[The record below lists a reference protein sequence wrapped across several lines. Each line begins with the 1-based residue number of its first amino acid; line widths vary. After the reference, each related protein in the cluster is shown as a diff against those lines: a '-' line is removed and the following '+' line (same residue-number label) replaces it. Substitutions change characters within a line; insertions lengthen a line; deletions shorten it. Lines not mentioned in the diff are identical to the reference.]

1 MAMNIIG
8 TWTLFRKEIQRFIEV
23 WTQTLAA
30 PVVSNLLFFVIFGV
44 AMAGRESGFE
54 GLEYL
59 QILVPGLAA
68 MGLMNNAFGNPLGS
82 IMIGKYTNAI
92 TELLMWPFKGF
103 EIVLSYVTAA
113 IMRGIV
119 VATITVVVGS
129 FFTEILFSSIPMLI
143 VMTILIGLA
152 FGSFGIIV
160 GVIAKTFD
168 QSSMIQNFVMQ
179 PLIFL
184 GGVFFSLSQLDGVM
198 LTVAKWNP
206 LLYMIDGFRYGF
218 IGQMDTSIGMSIGV
232 SAAVAFG
239 LFFLASWMF
248 NSGYKLKS

>member
-1 MAMNIIG
+1 MNIRG

-44 AMAGRESGFE
+44 AMAGRDSGFE

-59 QILVPGLAA
+59 QILVPGMVA
-68 MGLMNNAFGNPLGS
+68 MGIMNNAFGNPLGS
-82 IMIGKYTNAI
+82 IMIGKYTDAI

-103 EIVLSYVTAA
+103 EIVLAYVAAA
-113 IMRGIV
+113 ILRGV
-119 VATITVVVGS
+119 VVGGITLIVGS
-129 FFTEILFSSIPMLI
+129 FFTDVLFTNIPFILLMAG
-143 VMTILIGLA
+143 LIGMA
-152 FGSFGIIV
+152 FASFGIIV
-160 GVIAKTFD
+160 GVLAKTFD
-168 QSSMIQNFVMQ
+168 QSAMIQNFAMQ

-198 LTVAKWNP
+198 LTIAKWNP

-218 IGQMDTSIGMSIGV
+218 IGQMDTSIGMSLGV
-232 SAAVAFG
+232 TISIALG
-239 LFFLASWMF
+239 LFFIASWMF

>member
-1 MAMNIIG
+1 MNIIG

-44 AMAGRESGFE
+44 AMAGRDSGFD

-59 QILVPGLAA
+59 QILVPGLVA
-68 MGLMNNAFGNPLGS
+68 MGIMNNAFGNPLGS

-92 TELLMWPFKGF
+92 NELLMWPFRGY
-103 EIVLSYVTAA
+103 EIVLSYVAAA
-113 IMRGIV
+113 ILRGMIV
-119 VATITVVVGS
+119 GGITLIVGS
-129 FFTEILFSSIPMLI
+129 FFTEILFTNIPMILL
-143 VMTILIGLA
+143 MTVLMGTA
-152 FGSFGIIV
+152 FASFGAIV

-168 QSSMIQNFVMQ
+168 QSAMIQNFVMQ

-198 LTVAKWNP
+198 LTIARWNP

-232 SAAVAFG
+232 SATVAIA
-239 LFFLASWMF
+239 LFLAASWMF